1 MSFIKRLAYY
11 LSGFSIGIVFL
22 LFFFSGKK
30 TSCDYGMDARV
41 KKNIRIK
48 DRMITNEA
56 LHEFDRNAI
65 DTSAIST
72 LLYRGDVIFK
82 QSNTSLDSCK
92 EYHIEGNYNEQ
103 KIGMRFANCDS
114 IVKVLDVF
122 YIDR

>member
-22 LFFFSGKK
+22 LFFFSGKR

-48 DRMITNEA
+48 DRLITDEA
-56 LHEFDRNAI
+56 LRQFDRNSI
-65 DTSAIST
+65 DTSAISS

-92 EYHIEGNYNEQ
+92 EYHIEGKHNEQ
-103 KIGMRFANCDS
+103 KLAMRFANCDS
-114 IVKVLDVF
+114 IARVLEVF
-122 YIDR
+122 LIE

>member
-1 MSFIKRLAYY
+1 MKFIHRLAYY
-11 LSGFSIGIVFL
+11 LSGFAIGIVFL

-41 KKNIRIK
+41 KKNIRLK
-48 DRMITNEA
+48 ERMITNEA
-56 LHEFDRNAI
+56 MLKFEQNNI
-65 DTSAIST
+65 DTSAISA

-114 IVKVLDVF
+114 IAKVINVF
-122 YIDR
+122 YIE

>member
-22 LFFFSGKK
+22 LFFFSGKR

-41 KKNIRIK
+41 KKIIRIK
-48 DRMITNEA
+48 DRLITDEA
-56 LHEFDRNAI
+56 MLKFDRNAI

-82 QSNTSLDSCK
+82 ESNTSLDSCK
-92 EYHIEGNYNEQ
+92 EYHIEGKYNEQ
-103 KIGMRFANCDS
+103 KLGMRFANCDS
-114 IVKVLDVF
+114 IARVIDVF
-122 YIDR
+122 KLE